1 MWLPHKVS
9 AGFPVYLHLSSSI
22 GLFFA
27 HFSFSRR
34 SFKLFESSR
43 RRDAYELNR
52 DFSLPLPG
60 RFALEAV
67 HLLAPVIGVGGLDLS
82 ERRGREETW
91 RRKRREESEGARWL

>member
-9 AGFPVYLHLSSSI
+9 AGFVLLHRP
-22 GLFFA
+22 LFCSLFVLAPLVRA
-27 HFSFSRR
+27 H
-34 SFKLFESSR
+34 ESSR